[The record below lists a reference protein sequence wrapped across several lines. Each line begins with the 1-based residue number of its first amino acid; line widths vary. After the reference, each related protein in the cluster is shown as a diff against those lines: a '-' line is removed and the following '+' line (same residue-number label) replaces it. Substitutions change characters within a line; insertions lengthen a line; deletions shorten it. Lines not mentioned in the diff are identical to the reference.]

1 LKELQPNK
9 ETSKSAVIKR
19 KEMEAVNRNN
29 LYSDDEHRY
38 DDIINLPHHQSQ
50 TRPRM
55 PLIDRAAQ
63 FSPFSALTGYDDA
76 ISETERFVDERIE
89 LDKDTIAMLDE
100 RLQFLKNK
108 INEQPYAI
116 ITYFVPD
123 LNKDGG
129 KYVTVTGNVKKIDEY
144 ERKIILKD
152 GSKIP
157 IYEIIGISTEI

>member
-1 LKELQPNK
+1 
-9 ETSKSAVIKR
+9 
-19 KEMEAVNRNN
+19 
-29 LYSDDEHRY
+29 
-38 DDIINLPHHQSQ
+38 
-50 TRPRM
+50 M